1 MMPRRPEGGKE
12 NRVIK
17 QFVVMIGL
25 LAVVASPGVVAA
37 AGPLDGLT
45 VPPADP
51 ALVFVAPTP
60 DQPNYSAR
68 LEAFL
73 EATVPDT
80 WNGQPVAFLSTL
92 NDTGVDT
99 LGLPTSQ
106 PTADPNNPQFVYQ
119 RFQNGV
125 LFYNGN
131 EGATSVLPLPA
142 LGS

>member
-1 MMPRRPEGGKE
+1 
-12 NRVIK
+12 VTIK
-17 QFVVMIGL
+17 R
-25 LAVVASPGVVAA
+25 VVATVSLVAMVAAVALMQGAVAVAA
-37 AGPLDGLT
+37 AGGPLDGLT

-68 LEAFL
+68 LDAFL
-73 EATVPDT
+73 QATVPDT

-92 NDTGVDT
+92 NDTGVDV

-106 PTADPNNPQFVYQ
+106 PAADPNNPNFIYQ

-125 LFYNGN
+125 LFYN
-131 EGATSVLPLPA
+131 ATDDTTSVLPL
-142 LGS
+142 G

>member
-68 LEAFL
+68 LDAFL

-125 LFYNGN
+125 LFYNGA
-131 EGATSVLPLPA
+131 EGTTSVLPLPGV
-142 LGS
+142 GS

>member
-1 MMPRRPEGGKE
+1 
-12 NRVIK
+12 
-17 QFVVMIGL
+17 MISL
-25 LAVVASPGVVAA
+25 MAALATPGVVAA
-37 AGPLDGLT
+37 AGPSDGLT
-45 VPPADP
+45 VPPQDP

-80 WNGQPVAFLSTL
+80 WNGRPVAFLSTL
-92 NDTGVDT
+92 NDTGVDA

-106 PTADPNNPQFVYQ
+106 PAADPNNPQFVYQ

-125 LFYNGN
+125 LFYNAA
-131 EGATSVLPLPA
+131 EGTTSVLPLPGA
-142 LGS
+142 GS